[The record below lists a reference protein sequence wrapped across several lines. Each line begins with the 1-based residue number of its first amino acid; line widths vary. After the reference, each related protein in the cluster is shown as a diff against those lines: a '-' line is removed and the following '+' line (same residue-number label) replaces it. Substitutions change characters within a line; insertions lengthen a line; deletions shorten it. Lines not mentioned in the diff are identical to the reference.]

1 MQNIFVRKLKELEEF
16 LATLN
21 PQYNQFMLI
30 TYFNCTRKG
39 VIKWKLHNFIP

>member
-21 PQYNQFMLI
+21 NTIHSASL
-30 TYFNCTRKG
+30 R
-39 VIKWKLHNFIP
+39 